1 MRAPTI
7 LAVEEALLGYEG
19 NLIMKAF
26 LFVVAFVAL
35 SALGV
40 LGVFFPETIQAFTS
54 KPIRI
59 DVGAVVAQ
67 VTAYVRA
74 NVPLVGMRAA
84 GIAAFALCVLLAV
97 NLYRGAR

>member
-1 MRAPTI
+1 
-7 LAVEEALLGYEG
+7 
-19 NLIMKAF
+19 MKVF
-26 LFVVAFVAL
+26 LFVAVFLSL

-54 KPIRI
+54 KPVRI
-59 DVGAVVAQ
+59 DIGATVAQ
-67 VTAYVRA
+67 LTAYVRA
-74 NVPLVGMRAA
+74 HVALVSMRAA